1 MPDCASWTSL
11 ISDDVWARIFSIVAE
26 DVYDDLEMAFLR
38 DEVCADEVRNHCQYQ
53 HLRSVCKVFRAV
65 FHSHPELSAVLYLEE
80 DPPPTGVLSLLE
92 YLRCDKL
99 TVTTLLAERESSLVA
114 ALSGA
119 VAAANR
125 PLQKLTSAVIQN
137 CSTLSVT
144 LLSTC
149 TALTSCSFTHNQGML
164 DIKPLQALPRLS
176 ELRLQGKSKDSGFV
190 GIGRLLHLTKLDIKN
205 TAVEGQQDQNQWMF
219 ASSLQTLDIE
229 RSSLRYMHEDGLSQC
244 TGLTS
249 LCLDDCII
257 ECQGSEN
264 TLDIRQPPIRLPDNL
279 TALRQ
284 LIQLQ
289 LTVSSSI
296 DGVFEYPWLAK
307 LTALEQLHLDFECET
322 TQFNVTDQ
330 LLSLTNLK
338 HLAIIQGLLAYSPQ
352 NIVSLE
358 ASLHLL
364 PMLQTVR
371 LYAGFLKLDHR
382 VLNLVELKSL
392 KRLDFCRCQ
401 LLAGDTARY
410 FGALMRSMGAKRPD
424 VTCYLGAQI

>member
-244 TGLTS
+244 TALRS
-249 LCLDDCII
+249 LCLEDCLI
-257 ECQGSEN
+257 ECQATEN
-264 TLDIRQPPIRLPDNL
+264 TLDIMRSTDLPAKLPHNL
-279 TALRQ
+279 SALTQ
-284 LIQLQ
+284 LTQLQ
-289 LTVSSSI
+289 LTVSRKVL
-296 DGVFEYPWLAK
+296 GVFACPWLPK
-307 LTALEQLHLDFECET
+307 LTALKCLRLEIECGT
-322 TQFNVTDQ
+322 MRFSVTDQ
-330 LLSLTNLK
+330 MLSWVNLQ
-338 HLAIIQGLLAYSPQ
+338 HLAMTQDVLPRSPHWWCRWRLLC
-352 NIVSLE
+352 
-358 ASLHLL
+358 
-364 PMLQTVR
+364 T
-371 LYAGFLKLDHR
+371 
-382 VLNLVELKSL
+382 
-392 KRLDFCRCQ
+392 CCQ
-401 LLAGDTARY
+401 
-410 FGALMRSMGAKRPD
+410 
-424 VTCYLGAQI
+424 